1 MTEEEAKKGVK
12 AIESPEPDGDGDAD
26 EEEKWSAD

>member
-26 EEEKWSAD
+26 EEEKWNAD